1 MTAAHAA
8 AIAAD
13 RENEAAELAALA
25 KQYRT
30 VVVEWTETSSHRRT
44 INVPIDFTDD
54 DLGDCLPDDLGSL
67 DDDGF
72 QSLERDVDTITAATE
87 FDPDAEVLG

>member
-8 AIAAD
+8 ASVAEERATQAD
-13 RENEAAELAALA
+13 HDALE

-30 VVVEWTETSSHRRT
+30 VVVEWTETSSHRRV
-44 INVPIDFTDD
+44 INVPIDLTDS
-54 DLGDCLPDDLGSL
+54 DLEECLPDDLGSL
-67 DDDGF
+67 DDAGF